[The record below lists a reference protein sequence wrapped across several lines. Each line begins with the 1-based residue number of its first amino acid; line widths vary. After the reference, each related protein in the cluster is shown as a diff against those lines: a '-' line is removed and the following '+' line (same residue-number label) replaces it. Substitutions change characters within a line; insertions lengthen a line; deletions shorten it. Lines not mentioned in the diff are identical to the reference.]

1 MIIVIVLIAIIGS
14 YAIPKF
20 TNMSYKANITTLK
33 SQLALIQNGITN
45 QKNKNILLSNTQ
57 EISSLD
63 NAASN
68 NSGEKLFT
76 KVIDFSII
84 STNNT
89 KKEQAMWAKISNSS
103 YSFYLLS
110 DKSVLFSF
118 EDGKFLC
125 KSEIELCKEIE

>member
-45 QKNKNILLSNTQ
+45 QKNKNILLSNMQ

-63 NAASN
+63 SASSN

-84 STNNT
+84 STNST
-89 KKEQAMWAKISNSS
+89 KKEQGMWAKISNNS

-110 DKSVLFSF
+110 DKSVLFSL

-125 KSEIELCKEIE
+125 KSEAELCKEVE

>member
-33 SQLALIQNGITN
+33 SQLALIQTGIAN

-63 NAASN
+63 NVASN

-76 KVIDFSII
+76 KVIDFSIV

-89 KKEQAMWAKISNSS
+89 KKEQASAENRGLLFVCGMRFTAKRLINMH
-103 YSFYLLS
+103 
-110 DKSVLFSF
+110 
-118 EDGKFLC
+118 KFMR
-125 KSEIELCKEIE
+125 